1 MKTLSRKAAT
11 ALLATV
17 LSILFASKVH
27 AQKTLSD
34 GIKDL
39 ATQVATNIAKEQ
51 KQKIAVLPFR
61 ELDGQP
67 TILGTYLAEELVTNL
82 FSIGGIEIVERSMLD
97 KLIGELKL
105 GQTGIIDPDT
115 AKRVG
120 KIAGVDAVVTGSI
133 TDLQSY
139 VALNCRLI
147 DAQSG
152 KIFAA
157 AQAKIV
163 KDDDVRKIM
172 EAQMPKPATQAQ
184 GQALERNK
192 STDTLSKT
200 IMTKSAG
207 EFSFELQRC
216 TLKGNKVDCEL
227 RIINSS
233 QDRKLDLY
241 ASYYGDRSRLIDLNG
256 DQFFSSGVSLG
267 GYPPDPYVASLTLV
281 ADVPMRS
288 RLIFDG
294 IPADT
299 SVVKL
304 IELRSSVGS
313 IQFRDVPLSR
323 P

>member
-1 MKTLSRKAAT
+1 MKIFTSRVPAAFI
-11 ALLATV
+11 ATTIV
-17 LSILFASKVH
+17 ILFARAAH

-39 ATQVATNIAKEQ
+39 ATQVATNIAKER

-67 TILGTYLAEELVTNL
+67 TVLGTYISEEMVTHL

-105 GQTGIIDPDT
+105 SQTGIIDPET
-115 AKRVG
+115 AKKVG
-120 KIAGVDAVVTGSI
+120 KVAGVDAIVTGSI

-147 DAQSG
+147 DAQNG

-157 AQAKIV
+157 AQTKIV

-172 EAQMPKPATQAQ
+172 GSPIAQPLAERQTQTREIGKGSPHKPITA
-184 GQALERNK
+184 
-192 STDTLSKT
+192 
-200 IMTKSAG
+200 KSAG
-207 EFSFELQRC
+207 DFSFELQHC
-216 TLKGNKVDCEL
+216 LLKGTRVECEF
-227 RIINSS
+227 RIVNTGR
-233 QDRKLDLY
+233 DANLWLY
-241 ASYYGDRSRLIDLNG
+241 GNENYIPSSRLIDLNG
-256 DQFFSSGVSLG
+256 DAFVDSKVSLG
-267 GYPPDPYVASLTLV
+267 GSAFYNEVSLTF
-281 ADVPMRS
+281 ASDVPIRG
-288 RLIFDG
+288 RLVFDG

-299 SVVKL
+299 SMAKL
-304 IELRSSVGS
+304 IQLGSSVGR

>member
-1 MKTLSRKAAT
+1 MKIFTNRVPT
-11 ALLATV
+11 AFIAITAI
-17 LSILFASKVH
+17 ILFSSEAH

-39 ATQVATNIAKEQ
+39 ATQVATNIAKER

-67 TILGTYLAEELVTNL
+67 TVLGTYISEEMVTHL

-105 GQTGIIDPDT
+105 SQTGVIDPDT
-115 AKRVG
+115 AKKVG
-120 KIAGVDAVVTGSI
+120 KIAGVDAIVTGSI

-157 AQAKIV
+157 AQTKIV

-172 EAQMPKPATQAQ
+172 GAPIAQLLTKQQTQEQ
-184 GQALERNK
+184 NTNK
-192 STDTLSKT
+192 DSPRKT
-200 IMTKSAG
+200 TIVQNAG
-207 EFSFELQRC
+207 DFSFELQRC
-216 TLKGNKVDCEL
+216 LLKGTRVTCEFKITDSGRDSRL
-227 RIINSS
+227 TLCAYIKYNC
-233 QDRKLDLY
+233 Y
-241 ASYYGDRSRLIDLNG
+241 SRLIDRNG
-256 DQFFSSGVSLG
+256 DEFMASQASFG
-267 GYPPDPYVASLTLV
+267 GYPPQPRVESGLV
-281 ADVPMRS
+281 TDVPVRS
-288 RLIFDG
+288 QLIFDG

-299 SVVKL
+299 SVAKL
-304 IELRSSVGS
+304 IEFDTSVGD